1 MPSRAGTRRRKVAG
15 QKAPGTLR
23 DYQRK
28 RDFTATPEP
37 KGRLVRRSVKKR
49 RFVVHKHDAS
59 RLHYDLR
66 LEIRGALVS
75 WAVPKGPTL
84 DPAEK
89 RLAAMTEDHPLDYGD
104 FEGVIPE
111 GSYGAGPSML
121 WDDGVFTVEGDE
133 TPEQQ
138 LEQGELKLVMLGQKL
153 KGGFVLVR
161 MKGRGKGNEWL
172 LIKRKDPYAVPG
184 WDERVAKAD
193 RSVKTRRTMEQIR
206 AGARAPR

>member
-1 MPSRAGTRRRKVAG
+1 MALDEYR
-15 QKAPGTLR
+15 
-23 DYQRK
+23 
-28 RDFTATPEP
+28 
-37 KGRLVRRSVKKR
+37 KKR

-89 RLAAMTEDHPLDYGD
+89 RLAAMTEDHPLAYGD
-104 FEGVIPE
+104 YEGVIPE

-121 WDDGVFTVEGDE
+121 WDDGIFTTEGDDS
-133 TPEQQ
+133 PEEQ
-138 LEQGELKLVMLGQKL
+138 LAAGELKLVMLGRKL

-161 MKGRGKGNEWL
+161 MKGRNPKTSGKEWL
-172 LIKRKDPYAVPG
+172 LIKRRDPYAVDG
-184 WDERVAKAD
+184 WDEMEAKAD
-193 RSVKTRRTMEQIR
+193 RSVKTGRTMDEIR
-206 AGARAPR
+206 GRASASSASAVAKKKPSSATRSRRRRAPAKASR

>member
-1 MPSRAGTRRRKVAG
+1 MPLSEYRRKRNF
-15 QKAPGTLR
+15 K
-23 DYQRK
+23 
-28 RDFTATPEP
+28 ATPEP
-37 KGRLVRRSVKKR
+37 RGRLRRSRVRER

-84 DPAEK
+84 DPSEK
-89 RLAAMTEDHPLDYGD
+89 RLAAMTEDHPLDYGS

-111 GSYGAGPSML
+111 GSYGAGPTML
-121 WDDGVFTVEGDE
+121 WDDGVFTVEGGD

-153 KGGFVLVR
+153 KGAFVLVL
-161 MKGRGKGNEWL
+161 MKGRGKGRDWL
-172 LIKRKDPYAVPG
+172 LIKRKDEWAKPG
-184 WDERVAKAD
+184 WDEKKAKAD
-193 RSVKTRRTMEQIR
+193 RSVKTGRTMEQIR
-206 AGARAPR
+206 SGKRG